1 MAFSSFS
8 WPFRRRG
15 SGGGG
20 GDGDGPSQPYAAAGD
35 GDEELGVTPQ
45 LLDFLRTLSPG
56 TFKSSALQLQGS
68 AHTLSPIPIS
78 ISTLPSLI
86 RLHRDVVVRCF
97 LAGGGSA
104 GVEAGELT
112 GWQERHAVL
121 VLSQAK
127 ELAKIRYD
135 LCPRHMKDKQFW
147 RIYFLLAKSYT
158 SPYELRAI
166 QKEKVR
172 RMETENGKAK
182 DVTTVEVEMQESK
195 CRRDSKT
202 SPSDEE
208 SQDS

>member
-20 GDGDGPSQPYAAAGD
+20 GGGPSKPAAATAAGD
-35 GDEELGVTPQ
+35 EEELGVTPQ
-45 LLDFLRTLSPG
+45 LLDFLRTLSPD

-68 AHTLSPIPIS
+68 AGPGV
-78 ISTLPSLI
+78 
-86 RLHRDVVVRCF
+86 D
-97 LAGGGSA
+97 AGD
-104 GVEAGELT
+104 LT

-121 VLSQAK
+121 VLSKAK
-127 ELAKIRYD
+127 ELATIRYD
-135 LCPRHMKDKQFW
+135 LCPRHVKDKQFW

-166 QKEKVR
+166 QREKVR
-172 RMETENGKAK
+172 KMETENGKAK
-182 DVTTVEVEMQESK
+182 DVITVEVEMQESK
-195 CRRDSKT
+195 CSRDSQM
-202 SPSDEE
+202 SPADED